1 MKALRQNTAA
11 RERTT
16 ERWASPE
23 RLMAAPRLFY
33 RSVLEFLRD
42 LPGTAQRFWVLVIV
56 TGLASGVG
64 ATLLLGLLNLVQQ
77 IAWPN
82 GETFLA
88 AVRGAG
94 PLRRVLV
101 LATGG
106 AIVALVSYLMR
117 EPLRGHGTAGVIE
130 SIWAKAGQIP
140 FLSTL
145 ARGVVSIVAVG
156 MGAPLGREGALLQ
169 TGAAGASLMGRQLRI
184 SPDQRRLLVACGA
197 ASGIAAAYNVPLG
210 AALFGLEVFLG
221 SFALELF
228 GPIVVS
234 CVVATALSRTL
245 ISAHPSYLIPDY
257 KLLAPKE
264 ILLSVVFGPLL
275 GVASALFIRF
285 INGFSDA
292 LEGAPKRLVPFL
304 PVLAMGAVGVAAIW
318 LPQLLGNGYDAVNF
332 ALLGQLP
339 LWMLL
344 TLPVM
349 KLLATSLCAGSG
361 VPGGLFTPSL
371 FYGGLLGGGL
381 GALALRLWP
390 GSAPSGAYALLGM
403 AGVLAGTT
411 HASISSVFIIFEL
424 TNDYNVILP
433 LMLTSVLSTA
443 VSRRLSPESL
453 YTSVLKRRNISL
465 PESPKPQWL
474 RTTTVRSLMIPD
486 AVRVPP
492 SARFD
497 EIVVWLLELPPG
509 SDLYVTTAD
518 GKLLGVIILEELKG
532 HLPDHS
538 LLGMTVAAD
547 VMDTGIRPAHPDL
560 TLAELAARFAE
571 TSLER
576 LPVVDDQ
583 KNLLGTVSKGDVL
596 RRGRF

>member
-1 MKALRQNTAA
+1 
-11 RERTT
+11 
-16 ERWASPE
+16 
-23 RLMAAPRLFY
+23 MAAPRLFY

-42 LPGTAQRFWVLVIV
+42 LPGAAQRFWVLVIL
-56 TGLASGVG
+56 TGVAAGVG
-64 ATLLLGLLNLVQQ
+64 AVLLLGLLNLIHK
-77 IAWPN
+77 IAWPL
-82 GETFLA
+82 GDTFLA
-88 AVRGAG
+88 SVQAASPQRRLIVMGAG
-94 PLRRVLV
+94 GLLV
-101 LATGG
+101 AAVSL
-106 AIVALVSYLMR
+106 LVH

-130 SIWAKAGQIP
+130 AIWAKAGEIP
-140 FLSTL
+140 FVRTL
-145 ARGVVSIVAVG
+145 IRGVVSIIAVG
-156 MGAPLGREGALLQ
+156 TGAPLGREGALLQ
-169 TGAAGASLMGRQLRI
+169 TGAAAASMMGRQLRI

-197 ASGIAAAYNVPLG
+197 ASGIAAAYNVPIG

-234 CVVATALSRTL
+234 SVVATALSRIL
-245 ISAHPSYLIPDY
+245 ISDHPSYQIPDY
-257 KLLAPKE
+257 KLFAPKE
-264 ILLSVVFGPLL
+264 ILLSVVFGPIF
-275 GVASALFIRF
+275 GVASAIFVRV
-285 INGFSDA
+285 INGVSDE
-292 LEGAPKRLVPFL
+292 LERLPKRIAALL
-304 PVLAMGAVGVAAIW
+304 PMLSMLAVGVAAIW
-318 LPQLLGNGYDAVNF
+318 LPHLLGNGYDPVNL

-339 LWMLL
+339 LWMMVV
-344 TLPVM
+344 LPVA
-349 KLLATSLCAGSG
+349 KLFATSLTAASG

-371 FYGGLLGGGL
+371 FYGGLLGGAL
-381 GALALRLWP
+381 GASVQYFWP

-411 HASISSVFIIFEL
+411 HASISSVLIIFEL

-443 VSRRLSPESL
+443 ASRRLCPESL

-465 PESPKPQWL
+465 PESPRPQWL
-474 RTTTVRSLMIPD
+474 RSTTVRSLMVPD

-497 EIVVWLLELPPG
+497 EIIVWLLELPPG

-518 GKLLGVIILEELKG
+518 GKLLGVIILDSLKG

-547 VMDTGIRPAHPDL
+547 VMDSGVEPASPDM
-560 TLAELAARFAE
+560 TLAQLASRFAE

-576 LPVVDDQ
+576 LPVVDRDS
-583 KNLLGTVSKGDVL
+583 NLLGTVSKGDVL
-596 RRGRF
+596 KHGRF